1 MEIKKIFREFIDNT
15 GFSGTVRFDEEIAP
29 LTTFK
34 IGGIASVF
42 VAPEETFQIQD
53 IFSLVKKYQI
63 PYLILGGGSNIV
75 FRDGVFEGVVIST
88 AKMKGCFHSDFKDSE
103 KKPDAAESVLVACAA
118 GTSMEELVSYCT
130 DNNLWGLEN
139 FSGLPGSVG
148 GAMYMN
154 ARCFEKSIS
163 ELLVGGVFLDIDTME
178 ERDFSSSLAHEEL
191 WGYKKSPFQK
201 GNAFVLQGIFKLEK
215 RTEGERGNLVGL
227 NEKYIRARAERRHFD
242 FPSAGSVF
250 KNNHLFGSPSGK
262 IIDECGL
269 RGTKIGNAQVAPF
282 HGNFIIN
289 LGGATQKDV
298 KNLVEYVVNTVE
310 ERKGFKLEPEIVFF

>member
-163 ELLVGGVFLDIDTME
+163 ELLVGGVFLDIDTIE

-191 WGYKKSPFQK
+191 WGYKKFLFQEMK
-201 GNAFVLQGIFKLEK
+201 IDKDVMSSLKLKDKSYNPKNGSFEIYYAIQ
-215 RTEGERGNLVGL
+215 NSGL
-227 NEKYIRARAERRHFD
+227 NQFFE
-242 FPSAGSVF
+242 
-250 KNNHLFGSPSGK
+250 L
-262 IIDECGL
+262 DESEVL
-269 RGTKIGNAQVAPF
+269 DISF
-282 HGNFIIN
+282 HGSNSN
-289 LGGATQKDV
+289 VG
-298 KNLVEYVVNTVE
+298 YYYTVAVRNKTGLE
-310 ERKGFKLEPEIVFF
+310 FKERVYE